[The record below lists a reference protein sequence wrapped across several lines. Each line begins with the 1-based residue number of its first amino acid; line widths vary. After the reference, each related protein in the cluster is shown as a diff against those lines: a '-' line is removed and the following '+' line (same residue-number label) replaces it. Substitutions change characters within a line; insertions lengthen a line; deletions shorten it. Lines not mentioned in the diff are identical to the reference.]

1 MENFSYV
8 FGPVLA
14 VALGIIV
21 LSIFFKVLSRFG
33 RTKDEPPL
41 IKLKGFFKNAEFVD
55 VHLGGTNVLKK
66 VKVVGVSDVS
76 QIGKGGFPYELNGM
90 VVLEKEN
97 KKRIMIKAKLITMI
111 VESETASDQARCSEP
126 GVDASLG
133 TRGAAAR
140 AADLGGYH

>member
-21 LSIFFKVLSRFG
+21 LSVFFKILSRFG
-33 RTKDEPPL
+33 KTKDEPAL

-55 VHLGGTNVLKK
+55 VHLGGANVLKK
-66 VKVVGVSDVS
+66 VRVIGVSDVS

-111 VESETASDQARCSEP
+111 VESETESDQARFSEP
-126 GVDASLG
+126 GG
-133 TRGAAAR
+133 
-140 AADLGGYH
+140 